1 MRGVQ
6 AVCMGVVSS
15 GVETGKGGWFGLVL
29 VGPSVSYGWSVSFLG
44 GGFLWPAGSSGWTKF
59 RDILVGYFK
68 RKAIVIVASSFLLF

>member
-1 MRGVQ
+1 M
-6 AVCMGVVSS
+6 CMGVVSS

-59 RDILVGYFK
+59 RDI
-68 RKAIVIVASSFLLF
+68 